1 MPPTIRISQTVAGLG
16 STLVKVS
23 VQATSEA
30 TVNVFPYEYG
40 GLSLIF
46 SEKNQTARS
55 KIAQVYPVV
64 ACGAE
69 RN

>member
-1 MPPTIRISQTVAGLG
+1 MPPTICISQTVAGLG

-40 GLSLIF
+40 ALKSDLLK
-46 SEKNQTARS
+46 EKSDGPLKNRAGVS
-55 KIAQVYPVV
+55 G
-64 ACGAE
+64 CGMRRRA
-69 RN
+69 